1 MRWFV
6 SALAMLL
13 LSACSSEEKVYTVDE
28 LVADEAL
35 LTKIIGECRNNP
47 GELRDTANC
56 RNGECRNNPGELRDT
71 ANCRNAEAAD
81 GRLRLERMRKSL
93 GG

>member
-6 SALAMLL
+6 SVMAMLL
-13 LSACSSEEKVYTVDE
+13 LSACSTEEEKVYTVDE
-28 LVADEAL
+28 LVADVTL

-56 RNGECRNNPGELRDT
+56 RN
-71 ANCRNAEAAD
+71 AEAAD
-81 GRLRLERMRKSL
+81 GKLRLERMRKSL

>member
-1 MRWFV
+1 MRWVV

-13 LSACSSEEKVYTVDE
+13 LSACFSEEKVYTVDE
-28 LVADEAL
+28 LVADKVL

-47 GELRDTANC
+47 GELRDTAS
-56 RNGECRNNPGELRDT
+56 
-71 ANCRNAEAAD
+71 CRNAEAAD
-81 GRLRLERMRKSL
+81 GKLRLERMRKSL